1 MKKTNYINKI
11 VLLISLVTLTSC
23 TFYDYTSSSN
33 SMTTSQDSNTT
44 VQVTSDSSLDTTSNT
59 TSEDYTTN
67 NTTQSSTTT
76 TDSNTTSNIEQLG
89 YYKAETLRYNV
100 KDAQDSMGY
109 YSLNTT
115 GRQKLLVVPVQ
126 LRGATQ
132 WTSNMLSRLETAFF
146 GTPDETNYWESV
158 SSYYSKSSYEKLTLE
173 GEVIDPIQ
181 LNYSVSQLSSYN
193 RFSDI
198 ISDYIV
204 PAFDQQVDS
213 QIKQEYDQDKDSYID
228 ATIFVYSNPY
238 DGDAYWAW
246 VWYLQDQNASISNPS
261 VGNYMWASYEF
272 MNDSGTNRIDA
283 HTYIHETG
291 HLLGL
296 DDLYTSDGRR
306 PTGSSTMMDQNI
318 GDLDPYSKLAL
329 GWITPYVVYGS
340 SEILLPYNTYNDHS
354 VIVIPSNWEEISEE
368 IEELSEEEKANYVY
382 EFNPFSEYMLIDLY
396 SPLGVNYKD
405 TYGDEDGDIIYGR
418 EECVADTGVRIY
430 HVDSRI
436 FKCTVVTSDL
446 GTTPSWDKNNLEW
459 EGEQLDDNEAI
470 IMAISNERDES
481 QRFQLD
487 EEFNYFERC
496 RLLEA
501 HGTNTFDLSNLTNQY
516 ASSETLWGVDD
527 KVFDILTYGY
537 QFFNGMYT
545 YNDGNDLPFKIS
557 VKTLQEVKYNA

>member
-11 VLLISLVTLTSC
+11 LLLISLVTLTSC
-23 TFYDYTSSSN
+23 TFYDNTSSFN
-33 SMTTSQDSNTT
+33 SITTSQDSNTT

-109 YSLNTT
+109 HSLNTT

-146 GTPDETNYWESV
+146 GTPEETNYWESV

-204 PAFDQQVDS
+204 PAFDQQVDN

-291 HLLGL
+291 HLLGS
-296 DDLYTSDGRR
+296 DDFYSNEDYDPVGNLEMQSY
-306 PTGSSTMMDQNI
+306 NV
-318 GDLDPYSKLAL
+318 GDMGAFSKFQF
-329 GWITPYVVYGS
+329 GWSTPYVIDGSRDVVELTIGTSSLYSDAILINDNWNGS
-340 SEILLPYNTYNDHS
+340 SLDEYLLIEYYTPTQNNQLDSENSYNGSRMYTKS
-354 VIVIPSNWEEISEE
+354 G
-368 IEELSEEEKANYVY
+368 L
-382 EFNPFSEYMLIDLY
+382 
-396 SPLGVNYKD
+396 
-405 TYGDEDGDIIYGR
+405 
-418 EECVADTGVRIY
+418 RIY
-430 HVDSRI
+430 HVDARMAKLRKTYSGYSFVSYSDEI
-436 FKCTVVTSDL
+436 NNDGYVYFPAASNLGADWTYFNDKSLFKSYKLVSLMQSDVVRGVS
-446 GTTPSWDKNNLEW
+446 GARHFKNNGTASNSTLF
-459 EGEQLDDNEAI
+459 DINETFTANDT
-470 IMAISNERDES
+470 SFTN
-481 QRFQLD
+481 
-487 EEFNYFERC
+487 
-496 RLLEA
+496 
-501 HGTNTFDLSNLTNQY
+501 GTNF
-516 ASSETLWGVDD
+516 
-527 KVFDILTYGY
+527 
-537 QFFNGMYT
+537 
-545 YNDGNDLPFKIS
+545 NDGSLFGYSVTLISKNDTYATVRIEKI
-557 VKTLQEVKYNA
+557 

>member
-23 TFYDYTSSSN
+23 TFYDNTSSSN
-33 SMTTSQDSNTT
+33 SITTSQDSNTSF
-44 VQVTSDSSLDTTSNT
+44 QIISDSSLDTTSDT
-59 TSEDYTTN
+59 TSEDHTTN

-132 WTSNMLSRLETAFF
+132 WTSNMLSRLETVFF
-146 GTPDETNYWESV
+146 GTPEETNYWESV

-204 PAFDQQVDS
+204 PAFDQQVDN

-246 VWYLQDQNASISNPS
+246 VWYLQDQNASISSPS

-291 HLLGL
+291 HLLGS
-296 DDLYTSDGRR
+296 DDFYSNEDYD
-306 PTGSSTMMDQNI
+306 PV
-318 GDLDPYSKLAL
+318 GDLEMQSYNVGDMGAFSKFQF
-329 GWITPYVVYGS
+329 GWSTPYVIDGSRDVVELTIGTSSLYSDAILINDNWNGS
-340 SEILLPYNTYNDHS
+340 SLDEYLLIEYYTPTQNNQLDSENSYNGSRMYTKS
-354 VIVIPSNWEEISEE
+354 G
-368 IEELSEEEKANYVY
+368 L
-382 EFNPFSEYMLIDLY
+382 
-396 SPLGVNYKD
+396 
-405 TYGDEDGDIIYGR
+405 
-418 EECVADTGVRIY
+418 RIY
-430 HVDSRI
+430 HVDARMAKLRKTYSGYSFVSYSDEI
-436 FKCTVVTSDL
+436 NDDGYVYFPAASNLGKDWTYFDDPSLFESYKLVSLMQSDVVRGVS
-446 GTTPSWDKNNLEW
+446 GARHFKNN
-459 EGEQLDDNEAI
+459 GTA
-470 IMAISNERDES
+470 SNS
-481 QRFQLD
+481 
-487 EEFNYFERC
+487 
-496 RLLEA
+496 
-501 HGTNTFDLSNLTNQY
+501 
-516 ASSETLWGVDD
+516 TL
-527 KVFDILTYGY
+527 FDINET
-537 QFFNGMYT
+537 FTANDTSFTNGINF
-545 YNDGNDLPFKIS
+545 NDGSLIGYSITLISKNDTYATVRIEKI
-557 VKTLQEVKYNA
+557 

>member
-76 TDSNTTSNIEQLG
+76 TDSNTTSNIELLG
-89 YYKAETLRYNV
+89 YYKAESLRYNV

-158 SSYYSKSSYEKLTLE
+158 SSYFSKSSYEKLTLE

-198 ISDYIV
+198 VSDYIV
-204 PAFDQQVDS
+204 PAFDQQVDN

-291 HLLGL
+291 HLLGS
-296 DDLYTSDGRR
+296 DDFYSNEDYD
-306 PTGSSTMMDQNI
+306 PV
-318 GDLDPYSKLAL
+318 GDLEMQSYNVGDMGAFSKFQF
-329 GWITPYVVYGS
+329 GWSTPYVINGSRDVVELTIGTSSLYSDAILINDSWNGS
-340 SEILLPYNTYNDHS
+340 SLDEYLLIEYYTPTQNNQLDSESSYNGSRMYTKS
-354 VIVIPSNWEEISEE
+354 G
-368 IEELSEEEKANYVY
+368 L
-382 EFNPFSEYMLIDLY
+382 
-396 SPLGVNYKD
+396 
-405 TYGDEDGDIIYGR
+405 
-418 EECVADTGVRIY
+418 RIY
-430 HVDSRI
+430 HVDARMAKLRKTYSGYSFVSYSDEI
-436 FKCTVVTSDL
+436 NNDGYVYFPAASNLGKDWTYFDDPSLFESYKLVSLMQSDVVRGVS
-446 GTTPSWDKNNLEW
+446 GARHFKNNGNASNSTLF
-459 EGEQLDDNEAI
+459 DINETFTANDT
-470 IMAISNERDES
+470 SFTN
-481 QRFQLD
+481 
-487 EEFNYFERC
+487 
-496 RLLEA
+496 
-501 HGTNTFDLSNLTNQY
+501 GTNF
-516 ASSETLWGVDD
+516 
-527 KVFDILTYGY
+527 
-537 QFFNGMYT
+537 
-545 YNDGNDLPFKIS
+545 NDGSLVGYSITLISKNDTYATVRIEKI
-557 VKTLQEVKYNA
+557 

>member
-1 MKKTNYINKI
+1 MKKINFINKI
-11 VLLISLVTLTSC
+11 ILLISLVTLTSC
-23 TFYDYTSSSN
+23 TFYNNTSSSN
-33 SMTTSQDSNTT
+33 SITTSQDSNTT
-44 VQVTSDSSLDTTSNT
+44 IHITSDSSLDTTSNT
-59 TSEDYTTN
+59 TSEDYTTD

-89 YYKAETLRYNV
+89 YYKAESLRYNV
-100 KDAQDSMGY
+100 KDAQESMGY

-146 GTPDETNYWESV
+146 GTPEETNYWESV

-173 GEVIDPIQ
+173 GEVIEPIQ

-204 PAFDQQVDS
+204 PAFDQQVDN

-291 HLLGL
+291 HLLGS
-296 DDLYTSDGRR
+296 DDFYSNEDYD
-306 PTGSSTMMDQNI
+306 PV
-318 GDLDPYSKLAL
+318 GDLEMQSYNVGDMGAFSKFQF
-329 GWITPYVVYGS
+329 GWSTPYVIDGSRDVVELTIGTSSLYSDAILINDNWNGS
-340 SEILLPYNTYNDHS
+340 SLDEFLLIEYYTPTQNNQLDSENSYNGSRMYTKS
-354 VIVIPSNWEEISEE
+354 G
-368 IEELSEEEKANYVY
+368 L
-382 EFNPFSEYMLIDLY
+382 
-396 SPLGVNYKD
+396 
-405 TYGDEDGDIIYGR
+405 
-418 EECVADTGVRIY
+418 RIY
-430 HVDSRI
+430 HVDARMAKLRKTYSGYSFVSYSDEI
-436 FKCTVVTSDL
+436 NDDGYVYFPAASNLGKDWTYFDDPSLFESYKLVSLMQSDVVRGVS
-446 GTTPSWDKNNLEW
+446 GARHFKNNGTASNSTLF
-459 EGEQLDDNEAI
+459 DINETFTANDT
-470 IMAISNERDES
+470 SFTN
-481 QRFQLD
+481 
-487 EEFNYFERC
+487 
-496 RLLEA
+496 
-501 HGTNTFDLSNLTNQY
+501 GTNF
-516 ASSETLWGVDD
+516 
-527 KVFDILTYGY
+527 
-537 QFFNGMYT
+537 
-545 YNDGNDLPFKIS
+545 NDGSSVGYSVTLISKNDTYATVRIEKI
-557 VKTLQEVKYNA
+557 

>member
-1 MKKTNYINKI
+1 MNKINFINKI
-11 VLLISLVTLTSC
+11 ILLISLVTLTSC
-23 TFYDYTSSSN
+23 TFYNNTSSSN
-33 SMTTSQDSNTT
+33 SITTSQDSNTSF
-44 VQVTSDSSLDTTSNT
+44 QITSDSSLDTTSNT

-132 WTSNMLSRLETAFF
+132 WTTTMLSRLETAFF
-146 GTPDETNYWESV
+146 GTPEETNYWESV
-158 SSYYSKSSYEKLTLE
+158 SSYYSKSSYEKLSLE

-204 PAFDQQVDS
+204 PAFDQQVDN

-291 HLLGL
+291 HLLGS
-296 DDLYTSDGRR
+296 DDFYSNEDYD
-306 PTGSSTMMDQNI
+306 PV
-318 GDLDPYSKLAL
+318 GDLEMQSYNVGDMGAFSKFQF
-329 GWITPYVVYGS
+329 GWSTPYVINGSRDVVELTIGTSSLYSDAILINDSWNGS
-340 SEILLPYNTYNDHS
+340 SLDEYLLIEYYTPTQNNQLDSESSYNGSRMYTKS
-354 VIVIPSNWEEISEE
+354 G
-368 IEELSEEEKANYVY
+368 L
-382 EFNPFSEYMLIDLY
+382 
-396 SPLGVNYKD
+396 
-405 TYGDEDGDIIYGR
+405 
-418 EECVADTGVRIY
+418 RIY
-430 HVDSRI
+430 HVDARMAKLRKTYSGYSFVSYSDEI
-436 FKCTVVTSDL
+436 NDDGYVYFPAASNLGKDWTYFDDPSLFESYKLVSLMQSDVVRGVS
-446 GTTPSWDKNNLEW
+446 GARHFKNNGNASNSTLF
-459 EGEQLDDNEAI
+459 DINETFTANDTSF
-470 IMAISNERDES
+470 AN
-481 QRFQLD
+481 
-487 EEFNYFERC
+487 
-496 RLLEA
+496 
-501 HGTNTFDLSNLTNQY
+501 GTNF
-516 ASSETLWGVDD
+516 
-527 KVFDILTYGY
+527 
-537 QFFNGMYT
+537 
-545 YNDGNDLPFKIS
+545 NDGSLVGYSVTLISKNDTYATVRIEKI
-557 VKTLQEVKYNA
+557 

>member
-1 MKKTNYINKI
+1 MKKINFINKI
-11 VLLISLVTLTSC
+11 ILLISLVTLTSC
-23 TFYDYTSSSN
+23 TFYDNTSSFN
-33 SMTTSQDSNTT
+33 SITTSQDSNTSF
-44 VQVTSDSSLDTTSNT
+44 QITSDSNLDTTSNT

-89 YYKAETLRYNV
+89 YYKAESLRYNV

-132 WTSNMLSRLETAFF
+132 WTSTMLSRLETAFF
-146 GTPDETNYWESV
+146 GTPEETNYWESV

-204 PAFDQQVDS
+204 PAFDQQVDN

-238 DGDAYWAW
+238 DGDAFWAW

-291 HLLGL
+291 HLLGS
-296 DDLYTSDGRR
+296 DDFYSNEDYD
-306 PTGSSTMMDQNI
+306 PV
-318 GDLDPYSKLAL
+318 GDLEMQSYNVGDMGAFSKFQF
-329 GWITPYVVYGS
+329 GWSTPYVIDGSRDVVELTIGTSSLYSDAILINDNWNGS
-340 SEILLPYNTYNDHS
+340 SLDEYLLIEYYTPTQNNQLDSENSYNGSRMYTKS
-354 VIVIPSNWEEISEE
+354 G
-368 IEELSEEEKANYVY
+368 L
-382 EFNPFSEYMLIDLY
+382 
-396 SPLGVNYKD
+396 
-405 TYGDEDGDIIYGR
+405 
-418 EECVADTGVRIY
+418 RIY
-430 HVDSRI
+430 HVDARMAKLRKTYSGYSFI
-436 FKCTVVTSDL
+436 SYSDEINDDGYVYFPAASNLGADWTYFNDKSLFKSYKLVSLMQSDVVRGVS
-446 GTTPSWDKNNLEW
+446 GARHFKNNGTASNSTLF
-459 EGEQLDDNEAI
+459 DINETFTANDT
-470 IMAISNERDES
+470 SFTN
-481 QRFQLD
+481 
-487 EEFNYFERC
+487 
-496 RLLEA
+496 
-501 HGTNTFDLSNLTNQY
+501 GTNF
-516 ASSETLWGVDD
+516 
-527 KVFDILTYGY
+527 
-537 QFFNGMYT
+537 
-545 YNDGNDLPFKIS
+545 NDGSLIGYSVTLISKNDTYATVRIEKI
-557 VKTLQEVKYNA
+557 

>member
-1 MKKTNYINKI
+1 MNKTNYINKI

-23 TFYDYTSSSN
+23 TFYDNTSSSN

-44 VQVTSDSSLDTTSNT
+44 VHITSDSSLETTSNT
-59 TSEDYTTN
+59 TSEDNTTN

-146 GTPDETNYWESV
+146 GTPEETNYWESV

-193 RFSDI
+193 RVSDI

-204 PAFDQQVDS
+204 PAFDQQVDN

-246 VWYLQDQNASISNPS
+246 VWYLQDENASISNPS

-291 HLLGL
+291 HLLGS
-296 DDLYTSDGRR
+296 DDFYSNEDYDPVGNLEMQSY
-306 PTGSSTMMDQNI
+306 NV
-318 GDLDPYSKLAL
+318 GDMGAFSKFQF
-329 GWITPYVVYGS
+329 GWSTPYVIDGSRDFVELTIGTSSLYSDAILINDDWNGS
-340 SEILLPYNTYNDHS
+340 SLDEYLLIEYYTPTQNNQLDSENPYNGSRMYTKS
-354 VIVIPSNWEEISEE
+354 G
-368 IEELSEEEKANYVY
+368 L
-382 EFNPFSEYMLIDLY
+382 
-396 SPLGVNYKD
+396 
-405 TYGDEDGDIIYGR
+405 
-418 EECVADTGVRIY
+418 RIY
-430 HVDSRI
+430 HVDARMAKLRKTYSGYSFVSYSDEI
-436 FKCTVVTSDL
+436 NDDGYVYFPAASNLGADWTYFNDKSLFKSYKLVSLMQSDVVRGVSGARHFKNDGTASNSTLFDINETFTANDTSF
-446 GTTPSWDKNNLEW
+446 TN
-459 EGEQLDDNEAI
+459 
-470 IMAISNERDES
+470 
-481 QRFQLD
+481 
-487 EEFNYFERC
+487 
-496 RLLEA
+496 
-501 HGTNTFDLSNLTNQY
+501 GTNF
-516 ASSETLWGVDD
+516 
-527 KVFDILTYGY
+527 
-537 QFFNGMYT
+537 
-545 YNDGNDLPFKIS
+545 NDGSLVGYSVTLISKNDTYATVRIEKI
-557 VKTLQEVKYNA
+557 

>member
-1 MKKTNYINKI
+1 MKKINFINKI
-11 VLLISLVTLTSC
+11 ILLISLVTLTSC
-23 TFYDYTSSSN
+23 TFYDNTSSSN
-33 SMTTSQDSNTT
+33 SITTSQDSNTSF
-44 VQVTSDSSLDTTSNT
+44 QITSDSSLDTTSNT
-59 TSEDYTTN
+59 TSEDHTTN

-76 TDSNTTSNIEQLG
+76 TNSNTTSNIEQLG

-146 GTPDETNYWESV
+146 GTPEETNYWESV

-173 GEVIDPIQ
+173 GEVIEPIQ

-204 PAFDQQVDS
+204 PAFDQQVDN

-238 DGDAYWAW
+238 DGDSYWAW

-291 HLLGL
+291 HLLGS
-296 DDLYTSDGRR
+296 DDFYSNEDYD
-306 PTGSSTMMDQNI
+306 PV
-318 GDLDPYSKLAL
+318 GDLEMQSYNVGDMGAFSKFQF
-329 GWITPYVVYGS
+329 GWSTPYVIDGSRDVVELTIGTSSLYSDAILINDNWSGS
-340 SEILLPYNTYNDHS
+340 SLDEYLLIEYYTPTQNNQLDSENSYNGSRMYTKS
-354 VIVIPSNWEEISEE
+354 G
-368 IEELSEEEKANYVY
+368 L
-382 EFNPFSEYMLIDLY
+382 
-396 SPLGVNYKD
+396 
-405 TYGDEDGDIIYGR
+405 
-418 EECVADTGVRIY
+418 RIY
-430 HVDSRI
+430 HVDARMAKLRKTYSGYSFVSYSDEI
-436 FKCTVVTSDL
+436 NNDGYVYFPAASNLGADWTYFNDKSLFISYKLVSLMQSDVVRGVS
-446 GTTPSWDKNNLEW
+446 GARHFKNNGTASNSTLF
-459 EGEQLDDNEAI
+459 DINETFTANDT
-470 IMAISNERDES
+470 SFTN
-481 QRFQLD
+481 
-487 EEFNYFERC
+487 
-496 RLLEA
+496 
-501 HGTNTFDLSNLTNQY
+501 GTNF
-516 ASSETLWGVDD
+516 
-527 KVFDILTYGY
+527 
-537 QFFNGMYT
+537 
-545 YNDGNDLPFKIS
+545 NDGSLIGYSVTLISKNDTYATVRIEKI
-557 VKTLQEVKYNA
+557 

>member
-1 MKKTNYINKI
+1 MKKSNYINKI

-23 TFYDYTSSSN
+23 TFYDNTSSSN
-33 SMTTSQDSNTT
+33 SITTSQDSNTT
-44 VQVTSDSSLDTTSNT
+44 VHITSDSSLETTSNT

-76 TDSNTTSNIEQLG
+76 NDSNTTSNIEQLG
-89 YYKAETLRYNV
+89 YYKAESLRYSV

-146 GTPDETNYWESV
+146 GTPEETNYWESV

-204 PAFDQQVDS
+204 PSFDQQVDN

-291 HLLGL
+291 HLLGS
-296 DDLYTSDGRR
+296 DDFYSNEDYD
-306 PTGSSTMMDQNI
+306 PV
-318 GDLDPYSKLAL
+318 GDLEMQSYNVGDMGAFSKFQF
-329 GWITPYVVYGS
+329 GWSTPYVIDGSRDVVELTIGTSSLYSDAILINDNWNGS
-340 SEILLPYNTYNDHS
+340 SLDEYLLIEYYTPTQNNQLDSENSYNRSRMYTKS
-354 VIVIPSNWEEISEE
+354 G
-368 IEELSEEEKANYVY
+368 L
-382 EFNPFSEYMLIDLY
+382 
-396 SPLGVNYKD
+396 
-405 TYGDEDGDIIYGR
+405 
-418 EECVADTGVRIY
+418 RIY
-430 HVDSRI
+430 HVDARMAKLRKTYSGYSFVSYSDEI
-436 FKCTVVTSDL
+436 NNDGYVYFPAASNLGADWTYFNDKSLFKSYKLVSLMQSDVVRGVS
-446 GTTPSWDKNNLEW
+446 GARHFKNNGTASNSTLF
-459 EGEQLDDNEAI
+459 DINETFTANDT
-470 IMAISNERDES
+470 SFTN
-481 QRFQLD
+481 
-487 EEFNYFERC
+487 
-496 RLLEA
+496 
-501 HGTNTFDLSNLTNQY
+501 GTNF
-516 ASSETLWGVDD
+516 
-527 KVFDILTYGY
+527 
-537 QFFNGMYT
+537 
-545 YNDGNDLPFKIS
+545 NDGSLVGYNVTLISKNDTYATVRIEKI
-557 VKTLQEVKYNA
+557 

>member
-1 MKKTNYINKI
+1 MKKPNYINKI
-11 VLLISLVTLTSC
+11 ILLMSLVTLTSC

-76 TDSNTTSNIEQLG
+76 TDSNTTSNIELLG
-89 YYKAETLRYNV
+89 YYKAESLRYNV

-146 GTPDETNYWESV
+146 GTPEETNYWESV

-173 GEVIDPIQ
+173 GEVIEPIQ

-204 PAFDQQVDS
+204 PAFDQQVDN

-246 VWYLQDQNASISNPS
+246 VWYLQNQNASISNPS

-272 MNDSGTNRIDA
+272 INDSGTNRIDT

-291 HLLGL
+291 HLLGS
-296 DDLYTSDGRR
+296 DDFYSNEDYDPVGNLEMQSY
-306 PTGSSTMMDQNI
+306 NV
-318 GDLDPYSKLAL
+318 GDMGAFSKFQF
-329 GWITPYVVYGS
+329 GWSTPYVIDGSRDVVELTIGTSSLYSDAILINDNWNGS
-340 SEILLPYNTYNDHS
+340 SLDEFLLIEYYTPTQNNQLDSENSYNGSRMYTKS
-354 VIVIPSNWEEISEE
+354 G
-368 IEELSEEEKANYVY
+368 L
-382 EFNPFSEYMLIDLY
+382 
-396 SPLGVNYKD
+396 
-405 TYGDEDGDIIYGR
+405 
-418 EECVADTGVRIY
+418 RIY
-430 HVDSRI
+430 HVDARMAKLRKTYSGYSFVSYSDEI
-436 FKCTVVTSDL
+436 NDDGYVYFPAASNLGKDWTYFDDPSLFESYKLVSLMQSDVVRGVS
-446 GTTPSWDKNNLEW
+446 GARHFKNNGTASNSTLF
-459 EGEQLDDNEAI
+459 DINETFTANDTSF
-470 IMAISNERDES
+470 AN
-481 QRFQLD
+481 
-487 EEFNYFERC
+487 
-496 RLLEA
+496 
-501 HGTNTFDLSNLTNQY
+501 GTNF
-516 ASSETLWGVDD
+516 
-527 KVFDILTYGY
+527 
-537 QFFNGMYT
+537 
-545 YNDGNDLPFKIS
+545 NDGSLIGYSVTLISKNDTYATVRIEKI
-557 VKTLQEVKYNA
+557 

>member
-76 TDSNTTSNIEQLG
+76 TDSNTTSNIELLG
-89 YYKAETLRYNV
+89 YYKAESLRYNV

-146 GTPDETNYWESV
+146 GTPEETNYWESV

-198 ISDYIV
+198 VSDYIV
-204 PAFDQQVDS
+204 PAFDQQVDN

-291 HLLGL
+291 HLLGS
-296 DDLYTSDGRR
+296 DDFYSNEDYD
-306 PTGSSTMMDQNI
+306 PV
-318 GDLDPYSKLAL
+318 GDLEMQSYNVGDMGAFSKFQF
-329 GWITPYVVYGS
+329 GWSTPYVIDGSRDVVELTIGTSSLYSNAILINDSWNGS
-340 SEILLPYNTYNDHS
+340 SLDEYLLIEYYTPTQNNQLDSVNSYNGSRMYTKS
-354 VIVIPSNWEEISEE
+354 G
-368 IEELSEEEKANYVY
+368 L
-382 EFNPFSEYMLIDLY
+382 
-396 SPLGVNYKD
+396 
-405 TYGDEDGDIIYGR
+405 
-418 EECVADTGVRIY
+418 RIY
-430 HVDSRI
+430 HVDARI
-436 FKCTVVTSDL
+436 AKLRKTYSGYSFVSYSDEINDDGYVYFPAASNLGADWTYFNDKSLFKSYKLVSLMQSDVVRGVS
-446 GTTPSWDKNNLEW
+446 GARHFKNNGTASNSTLF
-459 EGEQLDDNEAI
+459 DINETFTANDTSF
-470 IMAISNERDES
+470 AN
-481 QRFQLD
+481 
-487 EEFNYFERC
+487 
-496 RLLEA
+496 
-501 HGTNTFDLSNLTNQY
+501 GTNF
-516 ASSETLWGVDD
+516 
-527 KVFDILTYGY
+527 
-537 QFFNGMYT
+537 
-545 YNDGNDLPFKIS
+545 NDGSLVGYSVTLISKNDTYATVRIEKI
-557 VKTLQEVKYNA
+557 

>member
-1 MKKTNYINKI
+1 MKKPNYINKI
-11 VLLISLVTLTSC
+11 ILLMSLVTLTSC

-198 ISDYIV
+198 VSDYIV
-204 PAFDQQVDS
+204 PAFDQQVDN

-291 HLLGL
+291 HLLGS
-296 DDLYTSDGRR
+296 DDFYSNEDYD
-306 PTGSSTMMDQNI
+306 PV
-318 GDLDPYSKLAL
+318 GDLEMQSYNVGDMGAFSKFQF
-329 GWITPYVVYGS
+329 GWSTPYVIDGSRDIVELTIGTSSLYSDAILINDNWNGS
-340 SEILLPYNTYNDHS
+340 SLDEYLLIEYYTPTQNNQLDSVNSYNGSRMYTKS
-354 VIVIPSNWEEISEE
+354 G
-368 IEELSEEEKANYVY
+368 L
-382 EFNPFSEYMLIDLY
+382 
-396 SPLGVNYKD
+396 
-405 TYGDEDGDIIYGR
+405 
-418 EECVADTGVRIY
+418 RIY
-430 HVDSRI
+430 HVDARMAKLRKTYSGYSFVSYSDEI
-436 FKCTVVTSDL
+436 NEDGYVYFPAASNLGADWTYFNDKSLFKSYKLVSLMQSDVVRGVS
-446 GTTPSWDKNNLEW
+446 GARHFKNNGNASNSTLF
-459 EGEQLDDNEAI
+459 DINETFTANDT
-470 IMAISNERDES
+470 SFTN
-481 QRFQLD
+481 
-487 EEFNYFERC
+487 
-496 RLLEA
+496 
-501 HGTNTFDLSNLTNQY
+501 GTNF
-516 ASSETLWGVDD
+516 
-527 KVFDILTYGY
+527 
-537 QFFNGMYT
+537 
-545 YNDGNDLPFKIS
+545 NDGSLVGYSITLISKNDTYATVRIEKI
-557 VKTLQEVKYNA
+557 

>member
-11 VLLISLVTLTSC
+11 VLLMSLVTLTSC
-23 TFYDYTSSSN
+23 TFYDNTSSSN

-44 VQVTSDSSLDTTSNT
+44 VQVTSDSSLETTSNT
-59 TSEDYTTN
+59 TSEDNTTY

-132 WTSNMLSRLETAFF
+132 WTSTMLSRLETAFF

-158 SSYYSKSSYEKLTLE
+158 SSYYSKSSFEKLTLE

-193 RFSDI
+193 RVSDI

-204 PAFDQQVDS
+204 PAFDQQVDN

-291 HLLGL
+291 HLLGS
-296 DDLYTSDGRR
+296 DDFYSNEDYD
-306 PTGSSTMMDQNI
+306 PV
-318 GDLDPYSKLAL
+318 GDLEMQSYNVGDMGAFSKFQF
-329 GWITPYVVYGS
+329 GWSTPYVIDGSRDVVELTIGTSSLYSDAILINDNWNGS
-340 SEILLPYNTYNDHS
+340 SLDEYLLIEYYTPTQNNQLDSENSYNGSRMYTKS
-354 VIVIPSNWEEISEE
+354 G
-368 IEELSEEEKANYVY
+368 L
-382 EFNPFSEYMLIDLY
+382 
-396 SPLGVNYKD
+396 
-405 TYGDEDGDIIYGR
+405 
-418 EECVADTGVRIY
+418 RIY
-430 HVDSRI
+430 HVDARMAKLRKTYSGYSFVSYSDEI
-436 FKCTVVTSDL
+436 NDDGYVYFPAASNLGKDWTYFDDPNLFESYKLVSLMQSDVVRGVS
-446 GTTPSWDKNNLEW
+446 GARHFKNNGTASNSTLF
-459 EGEQLDDNEAI
+459 DINETFTANDT
-470 IMAISNERDES
+470 SFTN
-481 QRFQLD
+481 
-487 EEFNYFERC
+487 
-496 RLLEA
+496 
-501 HGTNTFDLSNLTNQY
+501 GTNF
-516 ASSETLWGVDD
+516 
-527 KVFDILTYGY
+527 
-537 QFFNGMYT
+537 
-545 YNDGNDLPFKIS
+545 NDGSLIGYSVTLISKNDTYATVRIEKI
-557 VKTLQEVKYNA
+557 

>member
-1 MKKTNYINKI
+1 MKKINFI
-11 VLLISLVTLTSC
+11 NQIILLISLVTLTSC
-23 TFYDYTSSSN
+23 TFYDNASSSN
-33 SMTTSQDSNTT
+33 SMTTSQVSNTSF
-44 VQVTSDSSLDTTSNT
+44 QITSVSSLDTTSNT

-132 WTSNMLSRLETAFF
+132 WTSTMLSRLETAFF
-146 GTPDETNYWESV
+146 GTPEETNYWESV

-204 PAFDQQVDS
+204 PAFDQQVDN

-291 HLLGL
+291 HLLGS
-296 DDLYTSDGRR
+296 DDFYSNEDYD
-306 PTGSSTMMDQNI
+306 PV
-318 GDLDPYSKLAL
+318 GDLEMQSYNVGDMGAFSKFQF
-329 GWITPYVVYGS
+329 GWSTPYVIDGSRDVVELTIGTSSLYSDAILINDNWNGS
-340 SEILLPYNTYNDHS
+340 SLDEYLLIEYYTPTQNNQLDSENSYNGSRMYTKS
-354 VIVIPSNWEEISEE
+354 G
-368 IEELSEEEKANYVY
+368 L
-382 EFNPFSEYMLIDLY
+382 
-396 SPLGVNYKD
+396 
-405 TYGDEDGDIIYGR
+405 
-418 EECVADTGVRIY
+418 RIY
-430 HVDSRI
+430 HVDARMAKLRKTYSGYSFVSYSDEI
-436 FKCTVVTSDL
+436 NDDGYVYFPAASNLGADWTYFNDKSLFKSYKLVSLMQSDVIRKVS
-446 GTTPSWDKNNLEW
+446 GARHFKNNGTASNSTLF
-459 EGEQLDDNEAI
+459 DINETFTANDT
-470 IMAISNERDES
+470 SFTN
-481 QRFQLD
+481 
-487 EEFNYFERC
+487 
-496 RLLEA
+496 
-501 HGTNTFDLSNLTNQY
+501 GTNF
-516 ASSETLWGVDD
+516 
-527 KVFDILTYGY
+527 
-537 QFFNGMYT
+537 
-545 YNDGNDLPFKIS
+545 NDGSSVGYSVTLISKNDTYATVRIEKI
-557 VKTLQEVKYNA
+557 

>member
-1 MKKTNYINKI
+1 MKKTNCINKI

-23 TFYDYTSSSN
+23 TFYDNTSSSN
-33 SMTTSQDSNTT
+33 SITTSQDSNTSF
-44 VQVTSDSSLDTTSNT
+44 QITSDSSLDTTSDATN
-59 TSEDYTTN
+59 EDRTTN

-146 GTPDETNYWESV
+146 GTPEETNYWESV

-204 PAFDQQVDS
+204 PAFDQQVNN

-246 VWYLQDQNASISNPS
+246 VWYLQDQNSSISNPS

-291 HLLGL
+291 HLLGS
-296 DDLYTSDGRR
+296 DDFYSNEDYD
-306 PTGSSTMMDQNI
+306 PV
-318 GDLDPYSKLAL
+318 GDLEMQSYNVGDMGAFSKFQF
-329 GWITPYVVYGS
+329 GWSTPYVIDGSRDVVELTIGTSSLYSDAILINDNWNGS
-340 SEILLPYNTYNDHS
+340 SLDEYLLIEYYTPTQNNQLDSENSYNGSRMYTKS
-354 VIVIPSNWEEISEE
+354 G
-368 IEELSEEEKANYVY
+368 L
-382 EFNPFSEYMLIDLY
+382 
-396 SPLGVNYKD
+396 
-405 TYGDEDGDIIYGR
+405 
-418 EECVADTGVRIY
+418 RIY
-430 HVDSRI
+430 HVDARMAKLRKTYSGYSFVSYSDEI
-436 FKCTVVTSDL
+436 NDDGYVYFPAASNLGKDWTYFDDPSLFESYKLVSLMQSDVVRGVS
-446 GTTPSWDKNNLEW
+446 GARHFKNNGTASNTTLF
-459 EGEQLDDNEAI
+459 DINETFTANNTSF
-470 IMAISNERDES
+470 AN
-481 QRFQLD
+481 
-487 EEFNYFERC
+487 
-496 RLLEA
+496 
-501 HGTNTFDLSNLTNQY
+501 GTNF
-516 ASSETLWGVDD
+516 
-527 KVFDILTYGY
+527 
-537 QFFNGMYT
+537 
-545 YNDGNDLPFKIS
+545 NDGSLIGYSVTLISKNDTYATVRIEKI
-557 VKTLQEVKYNA
+557 

>member
-23 TFYDYTSSSN
+23 TFYDNTSSSN
-33 SMTTSQDSNTT
+33 SITTSQDSNTSF
-44 VQVTSDSSLDTTSNT
+44 QITSDSSLDTTSNT
-59 TSEDYTTN
+59 TSEDHITN

-76 TDSNTTSNIEQLG
+76 TNSNTTSNIEQLG

-115 GRQKLLVVPVQ
+115 GRQKLLIVPVQ

-146 GTPDETNYWESV
+146 GTPEETNYWESV

-204 PAFDQQVDS
+204 PAFDQQVDN

-272 MNDSGTNRIDA
+272 MNGSGTNRIDA

-291 HLLGL
+291 HLLGS
-296 DDLYTSDGRR
+296 DDFYSNEDYD
-306 PTGSSTMMDQNI
+306 PV
-318 GDLDPYSKLAL
+318 GDLEMQSYNVGDMGAFSKFQF
-329 GWITPYVVYGS
+329 GWSTPYVIDGSRDVVELTIGTSSLYSNAILINDNWNGS
-340 SEILLPYNTYNDHS
+340 SLDEYLLIEYYTPTQNNQLDSENSYNGSRMYTKS
-354 VIVIPSNWEEISEE
+354 G
-368 IEELSEEEKANYVY
+368 L
-382 EFNPFSEYMLIDLY
+382 
-396 SPLGVNYKD
+396 
-405 TYGDEDGDIIYGR
+405 
-418 EECVADTGVRIY
+418 RIY
-430 HVDSRI
+430 HVDARMAKLRKTYSGYSFVSYSDEI
-436 FKCTVVTSDL
+436 NNDGYVYFPAASNLGADWTYFNDKSLFNSYKLVSLMQSDVVRGVS
-446 GTTPSWDKNNLEW
+446 GARHFKNNGTASNSTLF
-459 EGEQLDDNEAI
+459 DINETFTANDT
-470 IMAISNERDES
+470 SFTN
-481 QRFQLD
+481 
-487 EEFNYFERC
+487 
-496 RLLEA
+496 
-501 HGTNTFDLSNLTNQY
+501 GTNF
-516 ASSETLWGVDD
+516 
-527 KVFDILTYGY
+527 
-537 QFFNGMYT
+537 
-545 YNDGNDLPFKIS
+545 NDGSLIGYSVTLISKNDTYATVRIEKI
-557 VKTLQEVKYNA
+557 

>member
-23 TFYDYTSSSN
+23 TFYDNTSSSN
-33 SMTTSQDSNTT
+33 SITSSQDSNTSF
-44 VQVTSDSSLDTTSNT
+44 QITSDSSLDTTSNT
-59 TSEDYTTN
+59 TSEDNTTN

-76 TDSNTTSNIEQLG
+76 TDSSTTSNIEQLG

-204 PAFDQQVDS
+204 PAFDQQVDN

-291 HLLGL
+291 HLLGS
-296 DDLYTSDGRR
+296 DDFYSNEDYD
-306 PTGSSTMMDQNI
+306 PV
-318 GDLDPYSKLAL
+318 GDLEMQSYNVGDMGAFSKFQF
-329 GWITPYVVYGS
+329 GWSTPYVIDGSRDVVELTIGTSSLYSDEILINDNWNGS
-340 SEILLPYNTYNDHS
+340 SLDEYLLIEYYTPTQNNQLDSENSYNGSRMYTKS
-354 VIVIPSNWEEISEE
+354 G
-368 IEELSEEEKANYVY
+368 L
-382 EFNPFSEYMLIDLY
+382 
-396 SPLGVNYKD
+396 
-405 TYGDEDGDIIYGR
+405 
-418 EECVADTGVRIY
+418 RIY
-430 HVDSRI
+430 HVDARMAKLRKTYSGYSFVSYSDEINDDGYVYFPAASNLGRDWTY
-436 FKCTVVTSDL
+436 FDDPSLFGSYKLVSLMQSDVVRGVS
-446 GTTPSWDKNNLEW
+446 GARHFKNNGTASNSTLF
-459 EGEQLDDNEAI
+459 DINETFTANDTSF
-470 IMAISNERDES
+470 AN
-481 QRFQLD
+481 
-487 EEFNYFERC
+487 
-496 RLLEA
+496 
-501 HGTNTFDLSNLTNQY
+501 GTNF
-516 ASSETLWGVDD
+516 
-527 KVFDILTYGY
+527 
-537 QFFNGMYT
+537 
-545 YNDGNDLPFKIS
+545 NDGSLIGYSVTLISKNDTYATVRIEKI
-557 VKTLQEVKYNA
+557 

>member
-23 TFYDYTSSSN
+23 TFYDNTSSSN
-33 SMTTSQDSNTT
+33 SMTTSQDSNTSF
-44 VQVTSDSSLDTTSNT
+44 QITSNSSLETTSNT
-59 TSEDYTTN
+59 TSEDNTTN

-89 YYKAETLRYNV
+89 YYKAETLRYSV

-132 WTSNMLSRLETAFF
+132 WTSNMLSRLDTAFF
-146 GTPDETNYWESV
+146 GTPEETNYWESV

-193 RFSDI
+193 RVSDI

-204 PAFDQQVDS
+204 PAFDQQVDN

-238 DGDAYWAW
+238 DGDAFWAW

-291 HLLGL
+291 HLLGS
-296 DDLYTSDGRR
+296 DDFYSNEDYDPVGNLEMQSY
-306 PTGSSTMMDQNI
+306 NV
-318 GDLDPYSKLAL
+318 GDMGAFSKFQF
-329 GWITPYVVYGS
+329 GWSTPYVIDGSRDVVELTIGTSSLYSDAILINDNWNGS
-340 SEILLPYNTYNDHS
+340 SLDEYLLIEYYTPTQNNQLDSENSYNGSRMYTKS
-354 VIVIPSNWEEISEE
+354 G
-368 IEELSEEEKANYVY
+368 L
-382 EFNPFSEYMLIDLY
+382 
-396 SPLGVNYKD
+396 
-405 TYGDEDGDIIYGR
+405 
-418 EECVADTGVRIY
+418 RIY
-430 HVDSRI
+430 HVDARMAKLRKTYSGYSFVSYSDEI
-436 FKCTVVTSDL
+436 NDDGYVYFPAASNLGADWTYFNDKSLFKSYKLVSLMQSDVVRGVSGARHFKNDGTASNSTLFDINETFTANDTSF
-446 GTTPSWDKNNLEW
+446 TN
-459 EGEQLDDNEAI
+459 
-470 IMAISNERDES
+470 
-481 QRFQLD
+481 
-487 EEFNYFERC
+487 
-496 RLLEA
+496 
-501 HGTNTFDLSNLTNQY
+501 GTNF
-516 ASSETLWGVDD
+516 
-527 KVFDILTYGY
+527 
-537 QFFNGMYT
+537 
-545 YNDGNDLPFKIS
+545 NDGSLVGYSVTLISKNDTYATVRIEKI
-557 VKTLQEVKYNA
+557 

>member
-23 TFYDYTSSSN
+23 TFYDNTSSSN
-33 SMTTSQDSNTT
+33 SITTSQDSNTSF
-44 VQVTSDSSLDTTSNT
+44 QITSDSSLDTTSNT
-59 TSEDYTTN
+59 TSEDHTTN

-76 TDSNTTSNIEQLG
+76 TESNTTSNIEQLG

-132 WTSNMLSRLETAFF
+132 WTSTMLSRLETAFF
-146 GTPDETNYWESV
+146 GTPEETNYWESV

-204 PAFDQQVDS
+204 PAFDQQVDN

-272 MNDSGTNRIDA
+272 MNNSGTNRIDA

-291 HLLGL
+291 HLLGS
-296 DDLYTSDGRR
+296 DDFYSNEDYD
-306 PTGSSTMMDQNI
+306 PV
-318 GDLDPYSKLAL
+318 GDLEMQSYNVGDMGAFSKFQF
-329 GWITPYVVYGS
+329 GWSTPYVIDGSRDVVELTIGTSSLYSDAILINDNWNGS
-340 SEILLPYNTYNDHS
+340 SLDEYLLIEYYTPTQNNQLDSENSYNGSRMYTKS
-354 VIVIPSNWEEISEE
+354 G
-368 IEELSEEEKANYVY
+368 L
-382 EFNPFSEYMLIDLY
+382 
-396 SPLGVNYKD
+396 
-405 TYGDEDGDIIYGR
+405 
-418 EECVADTGVRIY
+418 RIY
-430 HVDSRI
+430 HVDARMAKLRKTYIGYSFVSYSDEI
-436 FKCTVVTSDL
+436 NNDGYVYFPAASNLGADWTYFNDKSLFNSYKLVSLMQGDVVRGVS
-446 GTTPSWDKNNLEW
+446 GARHFKNNGTASNSTLF
-459 EGEQLDDNEAI
+459 DINETFTANDTSF
-470 IMAISNERDES
+470 AN
-481 QRFQLD
+481 
-487 EEFNYFERC
+487 
-496 RLLEA
+496 
-501 HGTNTFDLSNLTNQY
+501 GTNF
-516 ASSETLWGVDD
+516 
-527 KVFDILTYGY
+527 
-537 QFFNGMYT
+537 
-545 YNDGNDLPFKIS
+545 NDGSLIGYSVTLISKNDTYATVRIEKI
-557 VKTLQEVKYNA
+557 

>member
-23 TFYDYTSSSN
+23 TFYDNTSSSN
-33 SMTTSQDSNTT
+33 SITTSQDSNTSF
-44 VQVTSDSSLDTTSNT
+44 QITSDSSLDTTSNT
-59 TSEDYTTN
+59 TSEDHTTN

-76 TDSNTTSNIEQLG
+76 TNSNTTSNIEQLG

-146 GTPDETNYWESV
+146 GTPEETNYWESV

-173 GEVIDPIQ
+173 GEVIEPIQ

-204 PAFDQQVDS
+204 PAFDQQVDN

-238 DGDAYWAW
+238 DGDSYWAW

-291 HLLGL
+291 HLLGS
-296 DDLYTSDGRR
+296 DDFYSNEDYD
-306 PTGSSTMMDQNI
+306 PV
-318 GDLDPYSKLAL
+318 GDLEMQSYNVGDMGAFSKFQF
-329 GWITPYVVYGS
+329 GWSTPYVIDGSRDVVELTIGTSSLYSDAILINDNWSGS
-340 SEILLPYNTYNDHS
+340 SLDEYLLIEYYTPTQNNQLDSENSYNGSRMYTKS
-354 VIVIPSNWEEISEE
+354 G
-368 IEELSEEEKANYVY
+368 L
-382 EFNPFSEYMLIDLY
+382 
-396 SPLGVNYKD
+396 
-405 TYGDEDGDIIYGR
+405 
-418 EECVADTGVRIY
+418 RIY
-430 HVDSRI
+430 HVDARMAKLRKTYSGYSFVSYSDEI
-436 FKCTVVTSDL
+436 NNDGYVYFPAASNLGADWTYFNDKSLFISYKLVSLMQSDVVRGVS
-446 GTTPSWDKNNLEW
+446 GARHFKNNGTASNSTLF
-459 EGEQLDDNEAI
+459 DINETFTANDT
-470 IMAISNERDES
+470 SFTN
-481 QRFQLD
+481 
-487 EEFNYFERC
+487 
-496 RLLEA
+496 
-501 HGTNTFDLSNLTNQY
+501 GTNF
-516 ASSETLWGVDD
+516 
-527 KVFDILTYGY
+527 
-537 QFFNGMYT
+537 
-545 YNDGNDLPFKIS
+545 NDGSLIGYSVTLISKNDTYATVRIEKI
-557 VKTLQEVKYNA
+557 

>member
-23 TFYDYTSSSN
+23 TFYDNTSYSN
-33 SMTTSQDSNTT
+33 SITTSQDSNTSF
-44 VQVTSDSSLDTTSNT
+44 QITSDSSLDTTSNT
-59 TSEDYTTN
+59 TSEDHTTN

-76 TDSNTTSNIEQLG
+76 TNSNTTSNIEQLG

-100 KDAQDSMGY
+100 KDAQNSMGY

-146 GTPDETNYWESV
+146 GTPEETNYWESV

-204 PAFDQQVDS
+204 PAFDQQVDN

-272 MNDSGTNRIDA
+272 MNNSGTNRIDA

-291 HLLGL
+291 HLLGS
-296 DDLYTSDGRR
+296 DDFYSNEDYD
-306 PTGSSTMMDQNI
+306 PV
-318 GDLDPYSKLAL
+318 GDLEMQSYNVGDMGAFSKFQF
-329 GWITPYVVYGS
+329 GWSTPYVIDGSRDVVELTIGTSSLYSDEILINDNWNGS
-340 SEILLPYNTYNDHS
+340 SLDEYLLIEYYTPTQNNQLDSENSYNGSRMYTKS
-354 VIVIPSNWEEISEE
+354 G
-368 IEELSEEEKANYVY
+368 L
-382 EFNPFSEYMLIDLY
+382 
-396 SPLGVNYKD
+396 
-405 TYGDEDGDIIYGR
+405 
-418 EECVADTGVRIY
+418 RIY
-430 HVDSRI
+430 HVDARMAKLRKTYSGYSFVSYSDEINDDGYVYFPAASNLGRDWTY
-436 FKCTVVTSDL
+436 FDDPSLFGSYKLVSLMQSDVVRGVS
-446 GTTPSWDKNNLEW
+446 GARHFKNNGTASNSTLF
-459 EGEQLDDNEAI
+459 DINETFTANDTSF
-470 IMAISNERDES
+470 AN
-481 QRFQLD
+481 
-487 EEFNYFERC
+487 
-496 RLLEA
+496 
-501 HGTNTFDLSNLTNQY
+501 GTNF
-516 ASSETLWGVDD
+516 
-527 KVFDILTYGY
+527 
-537 QFFNGMYT
+537 
-545 YNDGNDLPFKIS
+545 NDGSLIGYSVTLISKNDTYATVRIEKI
-557 VKTLQEVKYNA
+557 

>member
-1 MKKTNYINKI
+1 MKKPNYINKI
-11 VLLISLVTLTSC
+11 ILLMSLVTLTSC

-33 SMTTSQDSNTT
+33 SMTTSQDSNTSF
-44 VQVTSDSSLDTTSNT
+44 QITSDSSLDTTTNT

-132 WTSNMLSRLETAFF
+132 WTSNMLSRLESAFF

-204 PAFDQQVDS
+204 PAFDQQVNN

-291 HLLGL
+291 HLLGS
-296 DDLYTSDGRR
+296 DDFYSNEDYD
-306 PTGSSTMMDQNI
+306 PV
-318 GDLDPYSKLAL
+318 GDLEMQSYNVGDMGAFSKFQF
-329 GWITPYVVYGS
+329 GWSTPYVIDGSRDVVELTIGTSSLYSDAILINNNWNGS
-340 SEILLPYNTYNDHS
+340 SLDEYLLIEYYTPTQNNQLDSENSYNGSRMYTKS
-354 VIVIPSNWEEISEE
+354 G
-368 IEELSEEEKANYVY
+368 L
-382 EFNPFSEYMLIDLY
+382 
-396 SPLGVNYKD
+396 
-405 TYGDEDGDIIYGR
+405 
-418 EECVADTGVRIY
+418 RIY
-430 HVDSRI
+430 HVDARMAKLRKTYSGYS
-436 FKCTVVTSDL
+436 FVSYSDEINDDGYVYFPAASNL
-446 GTTPSWDKNNLEW
+446 GADWTYFNDKNLFKSYKLVSLMQSDVVRGVSGARHFKNNGTASNSTLF
-459 EGEQLDDNEAI
+459 DINETFTANDT
-470 IMAISNERDES
+470 SFTN
-481 QRFQLD
+481 
-487 EEFNYFERC
+487 
-496 RLLEA
+496 
-501 HGTNTFDLSNLTNQY
+501 GTNF
-516 ASSETLWGVDD
+516 
-527 KVFDILTYGY
+527 
-537 QFFNGMYT
+537 
-545 YNDGNDLPFKIS
+545 NDGSSVGYNVTLISKNDTYATVRIEKI
-557 VKTLQEVKYNA
+557 

>member
-23 TFYDYTSSSN
+23 TFYDNTSSSN
-33 SMTTSQDSNTT
+33 SMAASQDSNTT
-44 VQVTSDSSLDTTSNT
+44 VQITSDSSLETTSNT
-59 TSEDYTTN
+59 TSEDNTTNNTTN

-146 GTPDETNYWESV
+146 GTPEETNYWESV

-193 RFSDI
+193 RVSDI

-204 PAFDQQVDS
+204 PAFDQQVDN

-291 HLLGL
+291 HLLES
-296 DDLYTSDGRR
+296 DDFYSNEDYDPVGNLEMQSY
-306 PTGSSTMMDQNI
+306 NV
-318 GDLDPYSKLAL
+318 GDMGAFSKFQF
-329 GWITPYVVYGS
+329 GWSTPYVIDGSRDVVELTIGTSSLYSDAILINDNWNGS
-340 SEILLPYNTYNDHS
+340 SLDEYLLIEYYTPTQNNQLDSENSYNGSRMYTKS
-354 VIVIPSNWEEISEE
+354 G
-368 IEELSEEEKANYVY
+368 L
-382 EFNPFSEYMLIDLY
+382 
-396 SPLGVNYKD
+396 
-405 TYGDEDGDIIYGR
+405 
-418 EECVADTGVRIY
+418 RIY
-430 HVDSRI
+430 HVDARMAKLRKTYSGYS
-436 FKCTVVTSDL
+436 FVSYSDEINDDGYVYFPAASNL
-446 GTTPSWDKNNLEW
+446 GTNWTYFNDKSLFKSYKLVSLMQSDVVRGVSGARHFKNDGTANNSTLFD
-459 EGEQLDDNEAI
+459 LNETFTANDT
-470 IMAISNERDES
+470 SFTN
-481 QRFQLD
+481 
-487 EEFNYFERC
+487 
-496 RLLEA
+496 
-501 HGTNTFDLSNLTNQY
+501 GTNF
-516 ASSETLWGVDD
+516 
-527 KVFDILTYGY
+527 
-537 QFFNGMYT
+537 
-545 YNDGNDLPFKIS
+545 NDGSLVGYSVTLISKNDTYATVRIEKI
-557 VKTLQEVKYNA
+557 

>member
-1 MKKTNYINKI
+1 MKKPNYINKI
-11 VLLISLVTLTSC
+11 ILLMSLVTLTSC

-33 SMTTSQDSNTT
+33 SMTTSQDSNTSF
-44 VQVTSDSSLDTTSNT
+44 QITSDSSLDTTTNT

-132 WTSNMLSRLETAFF
+132 WTSNMLSRLESAFF

-204 PAFDQQVDS
+204 PAFDQQVNN

-291 HLLGL
+291 HLLGS
-296 DDLYTSDGRR
+296 DDFYSNEDYD
-306 PTGSSTMMDQNI
+306 PV
-318 GDLDPYSKLAL
+318 GDLEMQSYNVGDMGAFSKFQF
-329 GWITPYVVYGS
+329 GWSTPYVIDGSRDVVELTIGTSSLYSDAILINNNWNGS
-340 SEILLPYNTYNDHS
+340 SLDEYLLIEYYTPIQNNQLDSENSYNGSRMYTKS
-354 VIVIPSNWEEISEE
+354 G
-368 IEELSEEEKANYVY
+368 L
-382 EFNPFSEYMLIDLY
+382 
-396 SPLGVNYKD
+396 
-405 TYGDEDGDIIYGR
+405 
-418 EECVADTGVRIY
+418 RIY
-430 HVDSRI
+430 HVDARMAKLRKTYSGYSFVSYSDEI
-436 FKCTVVTSDL
+436 NNDGYVYFPAASNLGADWTYFNDKSLFNSYKLVSLMQSDVVRGVS
-446 GTTPSWDKNNLEW
+446 GARHFKNNGTASNSTLF
-459 EGEQLDDNEAI
+459 DINETFTANDT
-470 IMAISNERDES
+470 SFTN
-481 QRFQLD
+481 
-487 EEFNYFERC
+487 
-496 RLLEA
+496 
-501 HGTNTFDLSNLTNQY
+501 GTNF
-516 ASSETLWGVDD
+516 
-527 KVFDILTYGY
+527 
-537 QFFNGMYT
+537 
-545 YNDGNDLPFKIS
+545 NDGSLIGYSVTLISKNDTYATVRIEKI
-557 VKTLQEVKYNA
+557 

>member
-1 MKKTNYINKI
+1 MKKINFINKI
-11 VLLISLVTLTSC
+11 ILLISLVTLTSC
-23 TFYDYTSSSN
+23 TFYDNTSSSN
-33 SMTTSQDSNTT
+33 SITTSQDSNTSF
-44 VQVTSDSSLDTTSNT
+44 QITSDSSLDTTSDT
-59 TSEDYTTN
+59 TSEDHTTN

-76 TDSNTTSNIEQLG
+76 TNSNTTSNIEQLG

-100 KDAQDSMGY
+100 KDAQNSMGY

-146 GTPDETNYWESV
+146 GTSDETNYWESV

-204 PAFDQQVDS
+204 PAFDQQVDN

-272 MNDSGTNRIDA
+272 MNNSGTNRIDA

-291 HLLGL
+291 HLLGS
-296 DDLYTSDGRR
+296 DDFYSNEDYD
-306 PTGSSTMMDQNI
+306 PV
-318 GDLDPYSKLAL
+318 GDLEMQSYNVGDMGAFSKFQF
-329 GWITPYVVYGS
+329 GWSTPYVIDGSRDVVELTIGTSSLYSDAILINDNWNGS
-340 SEILLPYNTYNDHS
+340 SLDEYLLIEYYTPTQNNQLDSENSYNGSRMYTKS
-354 VIVIPSNWEEISEE
+354 G
-368 IEELSEEEKANYVY
+368 L
-382 EFNPFSEYMLIDLY
+382 
-396 SPLGVNYKD
+396 
-405 TYGDEDGDIIYGR
+405 
-418 EECVADTGVRIY
+418 RIY
-430 HVDSRI
+430 HVDARMAKLRKTYSGYSFVSYSDEI
-436 FKCTVVTSDL
+436 NNDGYVYFPAASNLGADWTYFNDKSLFNSYKLVSLMQSDVVRGVS
-446 GTTPSWDKNNLEW
+446 GARHFKNNGTASNSTLF
-459 EGEQLDDNEAI
+459 DINETFTANDTSF
-470 IMAISNERDES
+470 AN
-481 QRFQLD
+481 
-487 EEFNYFERC
+487 
-496 RLLEA
+496 
-501 HGTNTFDLSNLTNQY
+501 GTNF
-516 ASSETLWGVDD
+516 
-527 KVFDILTYGY
+527 
-537 QFFNGMYT
+537 
-545 YNDGNDLPFKIS
+545 NDGSLIGYSVTLISKNDTYATVRIEKI
-557 VKTLQEVKYNA
+557 

>member
-1 MKKTNYINKI
+1 MKKINFINKI

-23 TFYDYTSSSN
+23 TFYDNTSSSN

-44 VQVTSDSSLDTTSNT
+44 VQVTSDSSLDTTSNS
-59 TSEDYTTN
+59 TSEDNTTN

-146 GTPDETNYWESV
+146 GTPEETNYWESV

-204 PAFDQQVDS
+204 PAFDQQVDN

-291 HLLGL
+291 HLLGS
-296 DDLYTSDGRR
+296 DDFYSNEDYDPVGNLEMQSY
-306 PTGSSTMMDQNI
+306 NV
-318 GDLDPYSKLAL
+318 GDMGAFSKFQF
-329 GWITPYVVYGS
+329 GWSTPYVIDGSRDVVELTIGTSSLYSDAILINDNWNGS
-340 SEILLPYNTYNDHS
+340 SLDEYLLIEYYTPTQNNQLDSENSYNGSRMYTKS
-354 VIVIPSNWEEISEE
+354 G
-368 IEELSEEEKANYVY
+368 L
-382 EFNPFSEYMLIDLY
+382 
-396 SPLGVNYKD
+396 
-405 TYGDEDGDIIYGR
+405 
-418 EECVADTGVRIY
+418 RIY
-430 HVDSRI
+430 HVDARMAKLRKTYSGYSFVSYSDEI
-436 FKCTVVTSDL
+436 NDDGYVYFPAASNLGADWTYFNDKSLFKSYKLVSLMQSDVVRGVS
-446 GTTPSWDKNNLEW
+446 GARHFKNNGTASNSTLF
-459 EGEQLDDNEAI
+459 DINETFTANDT
-470 IMAISNERDES
+470 SFTN
-481 QRFQLD
+481 
-487 EEFNYFERC
+487 
-496 RLLEA
+496 
-501 HGTNTFDLSNLTNQY
+501 GTNF
-516 ASSETLWGVDD
+516 
-527 KVFDILTYGY
+527 
-537 QFFNGMYT
+537 
-545 YNDGNDLPFKIS
+545 NDGSLIGYSVTLISKNDTYATVRIEKI
-557 VKTLQEVKYNA
+557 

>member
-23 TFYDYTSSSN
+23 TFYDNTSSSN
-33 SMTTSQDSNTT
+33 SMTTSQDFNTT
-44 VQVTSDSSLDTTSNT
+44 VQVTSDSSLETTSNT
-59 TSEDYTTN
+59 TSEDNTTN

-146 GTPDETNYWESV
+146 GTPEETNYWESV

-204 PAFDQQVDS
+204 PAFDQQVDN

-246 VWYLQDQNASISNPS
+246 VWYLQDENASISNPS

-291 HLLGL
+291 HLLGS
-296 DDLYTSDGRR
+296 DDFYSNEDYDPVGNLEMQSY
-306 PTGSSTMMDQNI
+306 NV
-318 GDLDPYSKLAL
+318 GDMGAFSKFQF
-329 GWITPYVVYGS
+329 GWSTPYVIDGSRDVVELTIGTSSLYSDAILINDNWNGS
-340 SEILLPYNTYNDHS
+340 SLDEYLLIEYYTPTQNNQLDSENSYNGSRMYTKS
-354 VIVIPSNWEEISEE
+354 G
-368 IEELSEEEKANYVY
+368 L
-382 EFNPFSEYMLIDLY
+382 
-396 SPLGVNYKD
+396 
-405 TYGDEDGDIIYGR
+405 
-418 EECVADTGVRIY
+418 RIY
-430 HVDSRI
+430 HVDARMAKLRKTYSGYSFVSYSDEI
-436 FKCTVVTSDL
+436 NNDGYVYFPAASNLGADWTYFNDKSLFNSYKLVSLMQSDVVRGVS
-446 GTTPSWDKNNLEW
+446 GARHFKNNGTASNSTLF
-459 EGEQLDDNEAI
+459 DINETFTANDT
-470 IMAISNERDES
+470 SFTN
-481 QRFQLD
+481 
-487 EEFNYFERC
+487 
-496 RLLEA
+496 
-501 HGTNTFDLSNLTNQY
+501 GTNF
-516 ASSETLWGVDD
+516 
-527 KVFDILTYGY
+527 
-537 QFFNGMYT
+537 
-545 YNDGNDLPFKIS
+545 NDGSLIGYSVTLISKNDTYATVRIEKI
-557 VKTLQEVKYNA
+557 

>member
-1 MKKTNYINKI
+1 MKKINFINKI

-23 TFYDYTSSSN
+23 TFYDNTSSSN

-44 VQVTSDSSLDTTSNT
+44 VQVTSDSSLDTTSNS
-59 TSEDYTTN
+59 TSEDNTTN

-146 GTPDETNYWESV
+146 GTPEETNYWESV

-204 PAFDQQVDS
+204 PAFDQQVDN

-291 HLLGL
+291 HLLGS
-296 DDLYTSDGRR
+296 DDFYSNEDYDPVGNLEMQSY
-306 PTGSSTMMDQNI
+306 NV
-318 GDLDPYSKLAL
+318 GDMGAFSKFQF
-329 GWITPYVVYGS
+329 GWSTPYVIDGSRDVVELTIGTSSLYSDAILINDNWNGS
-340 SEILLPYNTYNDHS
+340 SLDEYLLIEYYTPTQNNQLDSENSYNGSRMYTKS
-354 VIVIPSNWEEISEE
+354 G
-368 IEELSEEEKANYVY
+368 L
-382 EFNPFSEYMLIDLY
+382 
-396 SPLGVNYKD
+396 
-405 TYGDEDGDIIYGR
+405 
-418 EECVADTGVRIY
+418 RIY
-430 HVDSRI
+430 HVDARMAKLRKTYSGYSFVSYSDEI
-436 FKCTVVTSDL
+436 NDDGYVYFPAASNLGADWTYFNDKSLFKSYRLVSLMQSDVVRGVS
-446 GTTPSWDKNNLEW
+446 GARHFKNNGTASNSTLF
-459 EGEQLDDNEAI
+459 DINETFTANDT
-470 IMAISNERDES
+470 SFTN
-481 QRFQLD
+481 
-487 EEFNYFERC
+487 
-496 RLLEA
+496 
-501 HGTNTFDLSNLTNQY
+501 GTNF
-516 ASSETLWGVDD
+516 
-527 KVFDILTYGY
+527 
-537 QFFNGMYT
+537 
-545 YNDGNDLPFKIS
+545 NDGSLIGYSVTLISKNDTYATVRIEKI
-557 VKTLQEVKYNA
+557 

>member
-11 VLLISLVTLTSC
+11 VLLMSLVTLTSC
-23 TFYDYTSSSN
+23 TFYDNTSSSN
-33 SMTTSQDSNTT
+33 SMNTSQDSNTT
-44 VQVTSDSSLDTTSNT
+44 VQVTSDSSLETTSNT
-59 TSEDYTTN
+59 TSENNTTN

-109 YSLNTT
+109 YSLNTI

-146 GTPDETNYWESV
+146 GTPEETNYWESV
-158 SSYYSKSSYEKLTLE
+158 SSYYYKSSYEKLTLE

-193 RFSDI
+193 RVSDI

-204 PAFDQQVDS
+204 PAFDQQVDN

-291 HLLGL
+291 HLLGS
-296 DDLYTSDGRR
+296 DDFYSNEDYDPVGNLEMQSYNVGDMGAFSKFQFGWSIPYVIDGSRDFVELTIGTSSLYSDAILINDDWN
-306 PTGSSTMMDQNI
+306 GSSLDEYLLIEYYTPTQNNQ
-318 GDLDPYSKLAL
+318 LDSENSYN
-329 GWITPYVVYGS
+329 GS
-340 SEILLPYNTYNDHS
+340 RMYTKSGL
-354 VIVIPSNWEEISEE
+354 
-368 IEELSEEEKANYVY
+368 
-382 EFNPFSEYMLIDLY
+382 
-396 SPLGVNYKD
+396 
-405 TYGDEDGDIIYGR
+405 
-418 EECVADTGVRIY
+418 RIY
-430 HVDSRI
+430 HVDARMAKLRKTYSGYSFVSYSDEI
-436 FKCTVVTSDL
+436 NDDGYVYFPAASNLGADWTYFNDKSLFKSYKLVSLMQSDVVRGVSGARHFKNDGTASNSTLFDINETFTANDTSF
-446 GTTPSWDKNNLEW
+446 TN
-459 EGEQLDDNEAI
+459 
-470 IMAISNERDES
+470 
-481 QRFQLD
+481 
-487 EEFNYFERC
+487 
-496 RLLEA
+496 
-501 HGTNTFDLSNLTNQY
+501 GTNF
-516 ASSETLWGVDD
+516 
-527 KVFDILTYGY
+527 
-537 QFFNGMYT
+537 
-545 YNDGNDLPFKIS
+545 NDGSLVGYSVTLISKNDTYATVRIEKI
-557 VKTLQEVKYNA
+557 

>member
-23 TFYDYTSSSN
+23 TFYDNTSSSN
-33 SMTTSQDSNTT
+33 SITSSQDSNTSF
-44 VQVTSDSSLDTTSNT
+44 QITSDSSLDTTSDT
-59 TSEDYTTN
+59 TSEDNTTN

-146 GTPDETNYWESV
+146 GTSDETNYWESV

-204 PAFDQQVDS
+204 PAFDQQVDN

-291 HLLGL
+291 HLLGS
-296 DDLYTSDGRR
+296 DDFYSNEDYD
-306 PTGSSTMMDQNI
+306 PV
-318 GDLDPYSKLAL
+318 GDLEMQSYNVGDMGAFSKFQF
-329 GWITPYVVYGS
+329 GWSTPYVIDGSRDVIELTIGTSSLYSDAILINDNWNGS
-340 SEILLPYNTYNDHS
+340 SLDEYLLIEYYTPTQNNRLDSENSYNGSRMYTKS
-354 VIVIPSNWEEISEE
+354 G
-368 IEELSEEEKANYVY
+368 L
-382 EFNPFSEYMLIDLY
+382 
-396 SPLGVNYKD
+396 
-405 TYGDEDGDIIYGR
+405 
-418 EECVADTGVRIY
+418 RIY
-430 HVDSRI
+430 HVDARMAKLRKTYSGYSFVSYSDEI
-436 FKCTVVTSDL
+436 NDDGYVYFPAASNLGKDWTYFDDPSLFESYKLVSLMQSDVVRGVS
-446 GTTPSWDKNNLEW
+446 GARHFKNNGTASNSTLF
-459 EGEQLDDNEAI
+459 DINETFTANDT
-470 IMAISNERDES
+470 SFTN
-481 QRFQLD
+481 
-487 EEFNYFERC
+487 
-496 RLLEA
+496 
-501 HGTNTFDLSNLTNQY
+501 GTNF
-516 ASSETLWGVDD
+516 
-527 KVFDILTYGY
+527 
-537 QFFNGMYT
+537 
-545 YNDGNDLPFKIS
+545 NDGSLIGYSVTLISKNDTYATVRIEKI
-557 VKTLQEVKYNA
+557 

>member
-1 MKKTNYINKI
+1 MKKINFINKI
-11 VLLISLVTLTSC
+11 ILLISLVTLTSC
-23 TFYDYTSSSN
+23 TFYYNTSSSN
-33 SMTTSQDSNTT
+33 SMTTSQDSNTSF
-44 VQVTSDSSLDTTSNT
+44 QITSDSTLNTTSNT

-67 NTTQSSTTT
+67 STTQSSTTT

-132 WTSNMLSRLETAFF
+132 WTSTMLSRLETAFF
-146 GTPDETNYWESV
+146 GAPEETNYWESV

-204 PAFDQQVDS
+204 PAFDQQVDN

-228 ATIFVYSNPY
+228 ATIFVYSNAY

-246 VWYLQDQNASISNPS
+246 VWYLQDQNATISNPS

-291 HLLGL
+291 HLLGS
-296 DDLYTSDGRR
+296 DDFYSNEDYD
-306 PTGSSTMMDQNI
+306 PV
-318 GDLDPYSKLAL
+318 GDLEMQSYNVGDMGAFSKFQF
-329 GWITPYVVYGS
+329 GWSTPYVIDGSRDVVELTIGTSSLYSDAILINDNWNGS
-340 SEILLPYNTYNDHS
+340 SLDEYLLIEYYTPTQNNQLDSENSYNGSRMYTKS
-354 VIVIPSNWEEISEE
+354 G
-368 IEELSEEEKANYVY
+368 L
-382 EFNPFSEYMLIDLY
+382 
-396 SPLGVNYKD
+396 
-405 TYGDEDGDIIYGR
+405 
-418 EECVADTGVRIY
+418 RIY
-430 HVDSRI
+430 HVDARMAKLRKTYSGYSFVSYSDEI
-436 FKCTVVTSDL
+436 NDDGYVYFPAASNLGADWTYFNDKSLFKSYKLVSLMQSDVVRGVS
-446 GTTPSWDKNNLEW
+446 GARHFKNNGTASNSTLF
-459 EGEQLDDNEAI
+459 DINETFTANDTSF
-470 IMAISNERDES
+470 AN
-481 QRFQLD
+481 
-487 EEFNYFERC
+487 
-496 RLLEA
+496 
-501 HGTNTFDLSNLTNQY
+501 GTNF
-516 ASSETLWGVDD
+516 
-527 KVFDILTYGY
+527 
-537 QFFNGMYT
+537 
-545 YNDGNDLPFKIS
+545 NDGSLIGYSITLISKNDTYATVRIEKI
-557 VKTLQEVKYNA
+557 

>member
-76 TDSNTTSNIEQLG
+76 TDSNTTSNIELLG
-89 YYKAETLRYNV
+89 YYKAESLRYNV

-158 SSYYSKSSYEKLTLE
+158 SSYFSKSSYEKLTLE

-198 ISDYIV
+198 VSDYIV
-204 PAFDQQVDS
+204 PAFDQQVDN

-261 VGNYMWASYEF
+261 IGNYMWASYEF

-291 HLLGL
+291 HLLGS
-296 DDLYTSDGRR
+296 DDFYSNEDYD
-306 PTGSSTMMDQNI
+306 PV
-318 GDLDPYSKLAL
+318 GDLEMQSYNVGDMGAFSKFQF
-329 GWITPYVVYGS
+329 GWSTPYVINGSRDVVELTIGTSSLYSDAILINDSWNGS
-340 SEILLPYNTYNDHS
+340 SLDEYLLIEYYTPTQNNQLDSESSYNGSRMYTKS
-354 VIVIPSNWEEISEE
+354 G
-368 IEELSEEEKANYVY
+368 L
-382 EFNPFSEYMLIDLY
+382 
-396 SPLGVNYKD
+396 
-405 TYGDEDGDIIYGR
+405 
-418 EECVADTGVRIY
+418 RIY
-430 HVDSRI
+430 HVDARMAKLRKTYSGYSFVSYSDEI
-436 FKCTVVTSDL
+436 NNDGYVYFPAASNLGKDWTYFDDPSLFESYKLVSLMQSDVVRGVS
-446 GTTPSWDKNNLEW
+446 GARHFKNNGNASNSTLF
-459 EGEQLDDNEAI
+459 DINETFTANDT
-470 IMAISNERDES
+470 SFTN
-481 QRFQLD
+481 
-487 EEFNYFERC
+487 
-496 RLLEA
+496 
-501 HGTNTFDLSNLTNQY
+501 GTNF
-516 ASSETLWGVDD
+516 
-527 KVFDILTYGY
+527 
-537 QFFNGMYT
+537 
-545 YNDGNDLPFKIS
+545 NDGSLVGYSITLISKNDTYATVRIEKI
-557 VKTLQEVKYNA
+557 

>member
-1 MKKTNYINKI
+1 MKKINFINKI
-11 VLLISLVTLTSC
+11 ILLISLVTLTSC
-23 TFYDYTSSSN
+23 TFYDNASSSN
-33 SMTTSQDSNTT
+33 SMTTSQVSNTSF
-44 VQVTSDSSLDTTSNT
+44 QITSVSSLDTTSNT

-132 WTSNMLSRLETAFF
+132 WTSTMLSRLETAFF
-146 GTPDETNYWESV
+146 GTPEETNYWESV

-204 PAFDQQVDS
+204 PAFDQQVDN

-291 HLLGL
+291 HLLGS
-296 DDLYTSDGRR
+296 DDFYSNEDYD
-306 PTGSSTMMDQNI
+306 PV
-318 GDLDPYSKLAL
+318 GDLEMQSYNVGDMGAFSKFQF
-329 GWITPYVVYGS
+329 GWSTPYVIDGSRDVVELTIGTSSLYSDAILINDNWNGS
-340 SEILLPYNTYNDHS
+340 SLDEYLLIEYYTPTQNNQLDSENSYNGSRMYTKS
-354 VIVIPSNWEEISEE
+354 G
-368 IEELSEEEKANYVY
+368 L
-382 EFNPFSEYMLIDLY
+382 
-396 SPLGVNYKD
+396 
-405 TYGDEDGDIIYGR
+405 
-418 EECVADTGVRIY
+418 RIY
-430 HVDSRI
+430 HVDARMAKLRKTYSGYSFVSYSDEI
-436 FKCTVVTSDL
+436 NDDGYVYFPAASNLGADWTYFNDKSLFKSYKLVSLMQSDVIRKVS
-446 GTTPSWDKNNLEW
+446 GARHFKNNGTASNSTLF
-459 EGEQLDDNEAI
+459 DINETFTANDT
-470 IMAISNERDES
+470 SFTN
-481 QRFQLD
+481 
-487 EEFNYFERC
+487 
-496 RLLEA
+496 
-501 HGTNTFDLSNLTNQY
+501 GTNF
-516 ASSETLWGVDD
+516 
-527 KVFDILTYGY
+527 
-537 QFFNGMYT
+537 
-545 YNDGNDLPFKIS
+545 NDGSSVGYSVTLISKNDTYATVRIEKI
-557 VKTLQEVKYNA
+557 

>member
-1 MKKTNYINKI
+1 MKKINFINKI
-11 VLLISLVTLTSC
+11 ILLISLVTLTSC
-23 TFYDYTSSSN
+23 TFYGNTSSSN
-33 SMTTSQDSNTT
+33 SMATSQDSNTSFQIT
-44 VQVTSDSSLDTTSNT
+44 NDSSLDITSST

-132 WTSNMLSRLETAFF
+132 WTSTMLSRLETAFF
-146 GTPDETNYWESV
+146 GTPEETNYWESV

-204 PAFDQQVDS
+204 PAFDQQVDN

-228 ATIFVYSNPY
+228 ATIFIYSNPY

-291 HLLGL
+291 HLLGS
-296 DDLYTSDGRR
+296 DDFYSNEDYD
-306 PTGSSTMMDQNI
+306 PV
-318 GDLDPYSKLAL
+318 GDLEMQSYNVGDMGAFSKFQF
-329 GWITPYVVYGS
+329 GWSTPYVIDGSRDVVELTIGTSSLYSDAILINDNWNGS
-340 SEILLPYNTYNDHS
+340 SLDEYLLIEYYTPTQNNQLDSENSYNGSRMYTKS
-354 VIVIPSNWEEISEE
+354 G
-368 IEELSEEEKANYVY
+368 L
-382 EFNPFSEYMLIDLY
+382 
-396 SPLGVNYKD
+396 
-405 TYGDEDGDIIYGR
+405 
-418 EECVADTGVRIY
+418 RIY
-430 HVDSRI
+430 HVDARMAKLRKTYSGYSFVSYSDEI
-436 FKCTVVTSDL
+436 NDDGYVYFPAASNLGADWTYFNDKILFKSYKLVSLMQSDVVRGVS
-446 GTTPSWDKNNLEW
+446 GARHFKNNGTASNSTLF
-459 EGEQLDDNEAI
+459 DINETFTANDT
-470 IMAISNERDES
+470 SFTN
-481 QRFQLD
+481 
-487 EEFNYFERC
+487 
-496 RLLEA
+496 
-501 HGTNTFDLSNLTNQY
+501 GTNF
-516 ASSETLWGVDD
+516 
-527 KVFDILTYGY
+527 
-537 QFFNGMYT
+537 
-545 YNDGNDLPFKIS
+545 NDGSLIGYSVTLISKNDTYATVRIEKI
-557 VKTLQEVKYNA
+557 

>member
-23 TFYDYTSSSN
+23 TFYDNTSSSN
-33 SMTTSQDSNTT
+33 SITTSQDSNTSF
-44 VQVTSDSSLDTTSNT
+44 QITSDSSLDTTSDT
-59 TSEDYTTN
+59 TSEDNTTN

-173 GEVIDPIQ
+173 GEVINPIQ

-204 PAFDQQVDS
+204 PAFDQQVDN

-291 HLLGL
+291 HLLGS
-296 DDLYTSDGRR
+296 DDFYSNEDYD
-306 PTGSSTMMDQNI
+306 PV
-318 GDLDPYSKLAL
+318 GDLEMQSYNVGDMGAFSKFQF
-329 GWITPYVVYGS
+329 GWSTPYVIDGSRDVIELTIGTSSLYSDAILINDNWNGS
-340 SEILLPYNTYNDHS
+340 SLDEYLLIEYYTPTQNNQLDSENSYNGSRMYTKS
-354 VIVIPSNWEEISEE
+354 G
-368 IEELSEEEKANYVY
+368 L
-382 EFNPFSEYMLIDLY
+382 
-396 SPLGVNYKD
+396 
-405 TYGDEDGDIIYGR
+405 
-418 EECVADTGVRIY
+418 RIY
-430 HVDSRI
+430 HVDARMAKLRKTYSGYSFVSYSDEI
-436 FKCTVVTSDL
+436 NDDGYVYFPAASNLGKDWTYFDDPSLFESYKLVSLMQSDVVRVVS
-446 GTTPSWDKNNLEW
+446 GARHFKNN
-459 EGEQLDDNEAI
+459 GTA
-470 IMAISNERDES
+470 SNS
-481 QRFQLD
+481 
-487 EEFNYFERC
+487 
-496 RLLEA
+496 
-501 HGTNTFDLSNLTNQY
+501 
-516 ASSETLWGVDD
+516 TL
-527 KVFDILTYGY
+527 FDINET
-537 QFFNGMYT
+537 FTANDTSFTNGINF
-545 YNDGNDLPFKIS
+545 NDGSLIGYSVTLISKNDTYATVRIEKI
-557 VKTLQEVKYNA
+557 

>member
-23 TFYDYTSSSN
+23 TFYDNTSSSN
-33 SMTTSQDSNTT
+33 SMTTSQDFNTT
-44 VQVTSDSSLDTTSNT
+44 VQVTSDSSLETTSNT
-59 TSEDYTTN
+59 TSEDNTTN

-126 LRGATQ
+126 LRGATE

-146 GTPDETNYWESV
+146 GTPEETNYWESV
-158 SSYYSKSSYEKLTLE
+158 SSYYSKSSYEKLTLV

-204 PAFDQQVDS
+204 PAFDQQVDN

-246 VWYLQDQNASISNPS
+246 VWYLQDENASISNPS

-291 HLLGL
+291 HLLGS
-296 DDLYTSDGRR
+296 DDFYSNEDYDPVGNLEMQSY
-306 PTGSSTMMDQNI
+306 NV
-318 GDLDPYSKLAL
+318 GDMGAFSKFQF
-329 GWITPYVVYGS
+329 GWSTPYVIDGSRDVVELTIGTSSLYSDAILINDNWNGS
-340 SEILLPYNTYNDHS
+340 SLDEYLLIEYYTPTQNNQLDSENSYNGSRMYTKS
-354 VIVIPSNWEEISEE
+354 G
-368 IEELSEEEKANYVY
+368 L
-382 EFNPFSEYMLIDLY
+382 
-396 SPLGVNYKD
+396 
-405 TYGDEDGDIIYGR
+405 
-418 EECVADTGVRIY
+418 RIY
-430 HVDSRI
+430 HVDARMAKLRKTYSGYSFVSYSDEI
-436 FKCTVVTSDL
+436 NDDGFVYFPAASNLGKDWTYFDDPNLFESYKLVSLMQSDVVRGVS
-446 GTTPSWDKNNLEW
+446 GARHFKNNGTASNSTLF
-459 EGEQLDDNEAI
+459 DINETFTANDT
-470 IMAISNERDES
+470 SFTN
-481 QRFQLD
+481 
-487 EEFNYFERC
+487 
-496 RLLEA
+496 
-501 HGTNTFDLSNLTNQY
+501 GTNF
-516 ASSETLWGVDD
+516 
-527 KVFDILTYGY
+527 
-537 QFFNGMYT
+537 
-545 YNDGNDLPFKIS
+545 NDGSLIGYSVTLISKNDTYATVRIEKI
-557 VKTLQEVKYNA
+557 